1 MICFIGGIMTTLSN
15 YVLDLKLALDQL
27 PLAQVNNLATR
38 LHQARLAGQRV
49 FVFGNGGSAS
59 TASHLAC
66 DLGKNTVVDQL
77 PRLRALALTDN
88 MALFSANANDLGYQK
103 VFAEQLISFVEPNDI
118 VIAISASGN
127 SPNVLEAVA
136 LARHH
141 QAYTVGW
148 SGYEGGKLAQLV
160 DLPIV
165 VRSHCIEQIEDA
177 HLVLAHLLT
186 VAVRQQAVHAFMAPA
201 ALGEMAHQ
209 RLANGAFQAN
219 GVAVS

>member
-1 MICFIGGIMTTLSN
+1 MLAN

-27 PLAQVNNLATR
+27 PLVQVNNLATR
-38 LHQARLAGQRV
+38 IHQARLAGQRV
-49 FVFGNGGSAS
+49 FVFGNGGSAA

-66 DLGKNTVVDQL
+66 DLGKNTVVAHL

-88 MALFSANANDLGYQK
+88 MALFSATANDLGYQN
-103 VFAEQLISFVEPNDI
+103 VFAEQLVNFIEPNDI

-136 LARHH
+136 LARRSH
-141 QAYTVGW
+141 AYTVGW

-160 DLPIV
+160 DLPVV
-165 VRSHCIEQIEDA
+165 VRSHCIEQIEDI

-186 VAVRQQAVHAFMAPA
+186 VAVRQQAAPTFVVPA
-201 ALGEMAHQ
+201 ALGDVAHQ
-209 RLANGAFQAN
+209 RLPNGAFQAN